1 MPVEVIL
8 PKVDMDM
15 EAGTIET
22 WRVAEGDVVGE
33 GDILFEISTSKAVME
48 VDAPAAGIVREITGR
63 TGEPIAVGTVVAR
76 IYRQGEALAAVAVPA
91 DDAVL
96 TVEGIG
102 RGGKAVTIE
111 LKPGQR
117 EPLRHRRAR
126 KGVPL
131 TPKVKPERMR

>member
-1 MPVEVIL
+1 MKTQSGGRGVI
-8 PKVDMDM
+8 
-15 EAGTIET
+15 
-22 WRVAEGDVVGE
+22 
-33 GDILFEISTSKAVME
+33 VMALDE
-48 VDAPAAGIVREITGR
+48 
-63 TGEPIAVGTVVAR
+63 
-76 IYRQGEALAAVAVPA
+76 GEALAAVAVPA

-111 LKPGQR
+111 LKPSQR

-126 KGVPL
+126 KGAPL

>member
-1 MPVEVIL
+1 
-8 PKVDMDM
+8 
-15 EAGTIET
+15 
-22 WRVAEGDVVGE
+22 
-33 GDILFEISTSKAVME
+33 FNS
-48 VDAPAAGIVREITGR
+48 APASTTRPSPNRATTRSPSQSGGRGVIVMALDE
-63 TGEPIAVGTVVAR
+63 
-76 IYRQGEALAAVAVPA
+76 GEALAAVAVPA

-96 TVEGIG
+96 AVEGIG

-111 LKPGQR
+111 LKPSQR